1 MSTNSKEA
9 LIDVFVVPL
18 EWLGRD
24 DLALAGGKGT
34 NLGELVRLGIPV
46 PDGFVVTT
54 AAYDGFVAH
63 NRLGETITRALRE
76 QQDNGAT
83 IRAAF
88 ERAPIPPEIERNIL
102 AAYREHGEGP
112 VAVRSS
118 ATAED
123 LPEAAF
129 AGQQDTFLNIS
140 DEQALLDSVRRCWA
154 SLWTDRAI
162 AYRERQRI
170 DQRTVELAIV
180 VQRMVFAEIAGVLFT
195 ANPVTGARDEVVIDA
210 SPGLGEAVVSGLV
223 TPDHFVLRKR
233 WWGWSIAERRAGL
246 REVIVR
252 ARFGGAIE
260 RHFERPQDVEWAWAS
275 GELFILQ
282 ARPIT
287 VLPEPT
293 PRPSKQQ
300 QRMAGMVA
308 EMLPVRPYP
317 LEVTT
322 WGFPL
327 LHSAMFR
334 PIFAVVGLRFPSFQQ
349 LLDEEDGVVV
359 RFRGGELP
367 RPTPGIL
374 LAPVRLLWLA
384 WRYDVAHW
392 HADPLLAEAQS
403 RARALEARDLRA
415 LSWEGL
421 LATVRETL
429 TIPFLIGELRRRY
442 LPRAALAVGGLRLAL
457 ALLGHAD
464 RFGTLLFSGVE
475 TKVLEANRTL
485 EEMAARVRFDPALA
499 KAFANH
505 EAS

>member
-18 EWLGRD
+18 ERLGRD

-34 NLGELVRLGIPV
+34 NLGELVRLGFPV

-76 QQDNGAT
+76 PQDNGAT

-170 DQRTVELAIV
+170 DQRTVKLAIV

-233 WWGWSIAERRAGL
+233 RWGWSIAERRAGL

-252 ARFGGAIE
+252 ARLGGATEHMDGSADIDVPVLPDRALRRLARLGVAIE

-334 PIFAVVGLRFPSFQQ
+334 PVFAVVGL
-349 LLDEEDGVVV
+349 
-359 RFRGGELP
+359 
-367 RPTPGIL
+367 
-374 LAPVRLLWLA
+374 
-384 WRYDVAHW
+384 
-392 HADPLLAEAQS
+392 
-403 RARALEARDLRA
+403 
-415 LSWEGL
+415 
-421 LATVRETL
+421 
-429 TIPFLIGELRRRY
+429 
-442 LPRAALAVGGLRLAL
+442 
-457 ALLGHAD
+457 
-464 RFGTLLFSGVE
+464 
-475 TKVLEANRTL
+475 
-485 EEMAARVRFDPALA
+485 
-499 KAFANH
+499 
-505 EAS
+505 